1 MSVPSERLLDE
12 LHREIMECRLCALC
26 EGRTHAVPGEGNKKT
41 KVMFVGEA
49 PGRDEDLQGR
59 PFVGQAGRLL
69 TNMLGSIGIRRE
81 DVFIAN
87 VLKCRPPQNRNPQPD
102 EIETCSPYLMAQIAL
117 IKPKIICPL
126 GSFSIR
132 LLLGRELPVGQTHG
146 KLFRRHGIVY
156 LPMYHPAALLHRN
169 SEVMRTAM
177 LDDMQ
182 KLKKLLG
189 KSPGEKK

>member
-1 MSVPSERLLDE
+1 
-12 LHREIMECRLCALC
+12 MECKLCPLW
-26 EGRTHAVPGEGNKKT
+26 EGRTHAVPGEGNKRT

-69 TNMLGSIGIRRE
+69 TNMLGSIELKRE

-87 VLKCRPPQNRNPQPD
+87 VLKCRPPANRNPQPD

-117 IKPKIICPL
+117 IKPIIICPL
-126 GSFSIR
+126 GTFAIR
-132 LLLGRELPVGQTHG
+132 LLLGKEFPVGQAHG
-146 KLFRRHGIVY
+146 RLFRRHGIIY

-169 SEVMRTAM
+169 SEAMRTAM
-177 LDDMQ
+177 LADMQ
-182 KLKKLLG
+182 KLKKLLLKTASEKNEKG
-189 KSPGEKK
+189 KEL